1 MSPTDQAY
9 LDVVYELQDRADR
22 GDELATRALAAM
34 SLLSCGWH
42 IGDPEPPEWVEHK
55 SAQIIQFEAYQ
66 HG

>member
-22 GDELATRALAAM
+22 GDDLATRALAAM

-42 IGDPEPPEWVEHK
+42 IGDPEPPDWTEPPP
-55 SAQIIQFEAYQ
+55 ATIIQLADYR
-66 HG
+66 